1 MPKIDTLML
10 GGWSARLIG
19 VFLTIVV
26 VLLVFGREPAGN
38 GDMPLVIT
46 NVTVV
51 DAASGVR
58 EAQDVTIKA
67 GRIVGVVP
75 ARGILPD
82 DAHKIDGAG
91 KFLIPGLWDA
101 HVHLAYDDAI
111 DYRTFFPLS
120 LAHGITY
127 LRDTGGHLERLAPA
141 IEAADKPVSPDL
153 WFSGP
158 LIDGEARV
166 YDGSSPFYPDI
177 SVGAATVEAAIAYV
191 DAHAAAGASFIKAY
205 EMLAP
210 DVFSAVVKRAGERGL
225 KVAAHVPLSMTVD
238 QVISAGAADLQH
250 LRNLEFAC
258 AQNPE
263 GLRSERRQMLARDM
277 HNGEGE
283 LLTPAARRIAIHQAQ
298 RMKALEGQTEDSCAA
313 LVGSLAEAGVAQTPT
328 LTIATFFTRRL
339 FADPAWRE
347 TFKLM
352 PASVRDGWE
361 TRSTRLIDR
370 PASEEAVAHVSWIKG
385 MLPKLSAAG
394 VPIIAGT
401 DAPIAYLTPGASLHE
416 ELKMLV
422 DAGLTPRQALAAATV
437 EPARFLGLET
447 EMGVIE
453 PGYRA
458 DAVLLNANP
467 LEDIGNT
474 LAIEAVIKDGVLLQ
488 RAELDALMA
497 QPSRLD

>member
-1 MPKIDTLML
+1 MPKIDTLTL
-10 GGWSARLIG
+10 GGWFARLIG
-19 VFLTIVV
+19 VFLTVVV
-26 VLLVFGREPAGN
+26 VLLVFGRELGGT
-38 GDMPLVIT
+38 GDIPLVIT

-51 DAASGVR
+51 DAVSGAR
-58 EAQDVTIKA
+58 GAQNVTIEA
-67 GRIVGVVP
+67 GHIVGIAPVGGV
-75 ARGILPD
+75 LPD
-82 DAHKIDGAG
+82 DAREIDGTG

-101 HVHLAYDDAI
+101 HVHVAYDEAI

-127 LRDTGGHLERLAPA
+127 LRDTGGHLDRLAPA
-141 IEAADKPVSPDL
+141 IEAAKDPRSPDF

-158 LIDGEARV
+158 LIDGAERV

-177 SVGAATVEAAIAYV
+177 SVGAATADEAIAIV

-205 EMLAP
+205 EMLTP
-210 DVFSAVVKRAGERGL
+210 DVFSAIAARAGEHGL
-225 KVAAHVPLSMTVD
+225 KVAAHVPLSMTAD
-238 QVISAGAADLQH
+238 QAISAGAADLQH

-258 AQNPE
+258 ATDPE
-263 GLRSERRQMLARDM
+263 GLRSERQEMLSGDLR
-277 HNGEGE
+277 NGEGE
-283 LLTPAARRIAIHQAQ
+283 QLTPAARRIAIHQAQ
-298 RMKALEGQTEDSCAA
+298 RMKALGAQIDDGCALLVAA
-313 LVGSLAEAGVAQTPT
+313 LSETGVAQTPT

-352 PASVRDGWE
+352 PLSVREGWE

-370 PASEEAVAHVSWIKG
+370 PASEEAIAHVGWIKG
-385 MLPKLSAAG
+385 MLPQLAAAG
-394 VPIIAGT
+394 VPILAGT

-422 DAGLTPRQALAAATV
+422 DAGLTPMQALAAATV
-437 EPARFLGLET
+437 EPARFLGLEG
-447 EMGVIE
+447 EMGVLKS
-453 PGYRA
+453 GYRA

-467 LEDIGNT
+467 LKDIGNT
-474 LAIEAVIKDGVLLQ
+474 LAIEAVIKGGVLFD
-488 RAELDALMA
+488 RTELDALMA

>member
-10 GGWSARLIG
+10 GGWFARLIG

-26 VLLVFGREPAGN
+26 ILLVFGKELTDT

-46 NVTVV
+46 NVTVI
-51 DAASGVR
+51 DAVSGVR
-58 EAQDVTIKA
+58 EAQDVTISA

-75 ARGILPD
+75 VGGILPD
-82 DAHKIDGAG
+82 DARTIDGTG

-101 HVHLAYDDAI
+101 HVHVAYDEAI

-127 LRDTGGHLERLAPA
+127 LRDTGGHLDRLAPA
-141 IEAADKPVSPDL
+141 IEAAKNPRSPDV

-158 LIDGEARV
+158 LIDGAERV

-177 SVGAATVEAAIAYV
+177 SVSAATVDDAVAIV

-210 DVFSAVVKRAGERGL
+210 DVFSAVVKRAGEHGL
-225 KVAAHVPLSMTVD
+225 KVAAHVPLSMAVD
-238 QVISAGAADLQH
+238 QVVNSGAADLQH

-258 AQNPE
+258 AQDPE
-263 GLRSERRQMLARDM
+263 VLQSERQDMLVADLL
-277 HNGEGE
+277 NEDGEQ
-283 LLTPAARRIAIHQAQ
+283 LTAAARRIAIHQAQ
-298 RMKALEGQTEDSCAA
+298 RTRALEAQSENGCTSMVTA
-313 LVGSLAEAGVAQTPT
+313 LARAGVAQTPT

-339 FADPAWRE
+339 FADPAWRA

-352 PASVRDGWE
+352 PESVRAGWE
-361 TRSTRLIDR
+361 TRSKRLIDR
-370 PASEEAVAHVSWIKG
+370 AASDDEVAHVDWIKS
-385 MLPKLSAAG
+385 MLPQLAAAG

-416 ELKMLV
+416 ELNMLV
-422 DAGLTPRQALAAATV
+422 DAGLTPMQALAAATV
-437 EPARFLGLET
+437 EPARFLGLEG
-447 EMGVIE
+447 EMGAI
-453 PGYRA
+453 GSDYRA
-458 DAVLLNANP
+458 DVVLLNANP
-467 LEDIGNT
+467 LEDISNT
-474 LAIEAVIKDGVLLQ
+474 LAIEAVIKGGLLLE
-488 RAELDALMA
+488 RAELDVLMA
-497 QPSRLD
+497 QPSGIK